1 MRPRISEEKKRK
13 SVTVTLT
20 PENEAVA
27 AVHKRGRSEGVNE
40 AMEGYRN
47 MKAFIEKLG
56 GEDAIVE
63 AVKYAKLARS
73 HGVEVGKE
81 VEGVEI

>member
-1 MRPRISEEKKRK
+1 MRPRKNETDKRK
-13 SVTVTLT
+13 PVTVTLT

-27 AVHKRGRSEGVNE
+27 AAHKRGRSEGVNE

-47 MKAFIEKLG
+47 MKAFVEKLG
-56 GEDAIVE
+56 GEDVIVE

-81 VEGVEI
+81 VEGMGL